1 MFYLALAILGFLSG
15 VALFMSGIE
24 YRDGDYEN
32 ATVLFGVAV
41 IFSGVAGYM
50 LW

>member
-15 VALFMSGIE
+15 VALFMCGIE
-24 YRDGDYEN
+24 FRDGEREN
-32 ATVLFGVAV
+32 ATVLLGVAV
-41 IFSGVAGYM
+41 IFSGAAGYM